1 MIRPAPRA
9 AWALGGGAAVLLMV
23 ALLAPSWWQLGI
35 GWLAFVLAISLA
47 DILALMVSRVEAEV
61 DCPRVL
67 YLGDPAIATVI
78 LRSDKP
84 LRAEFVVDVE
94 GPVEPFDA
102 TGVRVSGREP
112 AKRELPIRTLRR
124 GSVRLPR
131 VWLSIRG
138 PLGFMAR
145 IVRRE
150 LGVESAVIPN
160 VAAIKRQAL
169 AFMAQDAPLGVK
181 PQFQKGSGTEFEAL
195 REYQPGLDP
204 RGIDWKHS
212 ARHYKLL
219 CKEFQTE
226 RNHHVVLAI
235 DTGRLMVEDL
245 DGIPKLDRGFQA
257 LLFLGYV
264 SLKAG
269 DRVGFCAFDARTRAF
284 LAPASG
290 FGVIG
295 RIQHSFAAL
304 DYTTEETN
312 FALSLAELS
321 GRLRRRSLVVVV
333 TDFVDTVT
341 AELMIDNLGRLAR
354 RHLLVFV
361 SLSNPA
367 PKRQFEQPPDTMETA
382 AMSVLA
388 HELMRERR
396 AVFSRLRRL
405 GVLCIESS
413 ADRLDSA
420 LISRYLAI
428 KHRDLI

>member
-9 AWALGGGAAVLLMV
+9 VWALGGGSPVLLFV
-23 ALLAPSWWQLGI
+23 ALLAPGWWPLGV

-47 DILALMVSRVEAEV
+47 DALALILVRVEARLE
-61 DCPRVL
+61 CPRVL
-67 YLGDPAIATVI
+67 HLGDQAAAT
-78 LRSDKP
+78 LT
-84 LRAEFVVDVE
+84 LRAERPFRAEFIVDVD
-94 GPVEPFDA
+94 GPVQPFEA
-102 TGVRVSGREP
+102 GTVRVSASES
-112 AKRELPIRTLRR
+112 AKCELPINALRR
-124 GSVRLPR
+124 GALRLPR

-150 LGVESAVIPN
+150 LAAEAIVIPN

-169 AFMAQDAPLGVK
+169 SFMAQDAPLGVK

-195 REYQPGLDP
+195 REYLPGLDP

-212 ARHYKLL
+212 ARHCKLL

-235 DTGRLMVEDL
+235 DTGRLMEEAV
-245 DGIPKLDRGFQA
+245 DGMPKLDRGFQA
-257 LLFLGYV
+257 LLLLGYV

-269 DRVGFCAFDARTRAF
+269 DRVGFCAFDARTRAYF
-284 LAPASG
+284 APAAG

-295 RIQHSFAAL
+295 RIQSSFAAL
-304 DYTTEETN
+304 DYSSNETN
-312 FALSLAELS
+312 FTLALTELS
-321 GRLRRRSLVVVV
+321 GRLRRRSLIVIV

-341 AELMIDNLGRLAR
+341 AELMLENLGRLAQ
-354 RHLLVFV
+354 RHLLVFAA
-361 SLSNPA
+361 LHNPTLE
-367 PKRQFEQPPDTMETA
+367 RQFERQPDGIEA
-382 AMSVLA
+382 AARSVLA

-405 GVLCIESS
+405 GILCIEASPEQ
-413 ADRLDSA
+413 LHSA
-420 LISRYLAI
+420 LINRYLAI

>member
-1 MIRPAPRA
+1 MIRPGPRA
-9 AWALGGGAAVLLMV
+9 AWALGGGAAVLLAL
-23 ALLAPSWWQLGI
+23 ALLAPSLWQLGI

-47 DILALMVSRVEAEV
+47 DAFALLFVRVEATVE
-61 DCPRVL
+61 CPRVL
-67 YLGDPAIATVI
+67 HLGDGAAATLL
-78 LRSDKP
+78 LRAGRP
-84 LRAEFVVDVE
+84 LQAEFVVDVE
-94 GPVEPFDA
+94 GPVQPLKA
-102 TGVRVSGREP
+102 GTVRVTGS
-112 AKRELPIRTLRR
+112 ELASCELAISPLRR

-138 PLGFMAR
+138 PLGLMAR

-150 LGVESAVIPN
+150 LGVEAAVIPN

-181 PQFQKGSGTEFEAL
+181 PQFQKGSGTEFESL
-195 REYQPGLDP
+195 REYLPGLDP

-212 ARHYKLL
+212 ARHCKLL

-235 DTGRLMVEDL
+235 DTGRLMEESL

-257 LLFLGYV
+257 LLLLAYV

-290 FGVIG
+290 FGVMG
-295 RIQHSFAAL
+295 RVQNSFAAL

-312 FALSLAELS
+312 FTLALTELS
-321 GRLRRRSLVVVV
+321 GRLRRRSLVVIV

-341 AELMIDNLGRLAR
+341 AELMIENLGRLAR
-354 RHLLVFV
+354 RHLLVFAA
-361 SLSNPA
+361 LGNPA
-367 PKRQFEQPPDTMETA
+367 IQRQFEQPPKNMETA
-382 AMSVLA
+382 ARAVLA

-405 GVLCIESS
+405 GVLCIETS

>member
-9 AWALGGGAAVLLMV
+9 AWALGGGAPALLVV

-47 DILALMVSRVEAEV
+47 DTFALIFVRVEAKVE
-61 DCPRVL
+61 CPRVL
-67 YLGDPAIATVI
+67 HLGDRAAATLL
-78 LRSDKP
+78 LRARRP
-84 LRAEFVVDVE
+84 LQAEFVVDVE
-94 GPVEPFDA
+94 GPVRPFEA
-102 TGVRVSGREP
+102 GTVRVMEGGI
-112 AKRELPIRTLRR
+112 AKCELPISTIRR

-150 LGVESAVIPN
+150 LGVEAAVVPN

-181 PQFQKGSGTEFEAL
+181 PQFQKGSGTEFESL
-195 REYQPGLDP
+195 REYLPGLDP

-235 DTGRLMVEDL
+235 DTGRLMVENL

-257 LLFLGYV
+257 LLLLAYV

-290 FGVIG
+290 FGVMG
-295 RIQHSFAAL
+295 RVQNSFAAL

-312 FALSLAELS
+312 FTLALTELS
-321 GRLRRRSLVVVV
+321 GRLRRRSLVVIV

-341 AELMIDNLGRLAR
+341 AELMIENMGRMAQ
-354 RHLLVFV
+354 RHLLVFAA
-361 SLSNPA
+361 LGNPA
-367 PKRQFEQPPDTMETA
+367 LQRQFEQPPENMATA
-382 AMSVLA
+382 ARAVLA

-405 GVLCIESS
+405 GVLCIETP
-413 ADRLDSA
+413 AERLDSA
-420 LISRYLAI
+420 LIRRYLAI

>member
-1 MIRPAPRA
+1 MIRPGPRA
-9 AWALGGGAAVLLMV
+9 AWALGGGAAVLLAL
-23 ALLAPSWWQLGI
+23 ALLAPSLWQLGI

-47 DILALMVSRVEAEV
+47 DAFALLFVRVEATVE
-61 DCPRVL
+61 CPRVL
-67 YLGDPAIATVI
+67 HLGDGAAATLL
-78 LRSDKP
+78 LRAGRP
-84 LRAEFVVDVE
+84 LQAEFVVDVE
-94 GPVEPFDA
+94 GPVQPLKA
-102 TGVRVSGREP
+102 GTVRVTGSEP
-112 AKRELPIRTLRR
+112 ASCELAISPLRR

-138 PLGFMAR
+138 PLGLMAR

-150 LGVESAVIPN
+150 LGVEAAVIPN

-181 PQFQKGSGTEFEAL
+181 PQFQKGSGTEFESL
-195 REYQPGLDP
+195 REYLPGLDP

-212 ARHYKLL
+212 ARHCKLL

-235 DTGRLMVEDL
+235 DTGRLMEESL

-257 LLFLGYV
+257 LLLLAYV

-290 FGVIG
+290 FGVMG
-295 RIQHSFAAL
+295 RVQNSFAAL

-312 FALSLAELS
+312 FTLALTELS
-321 GRLRRRSLVVVV
+321 GRLRRRSLVVIV

-341 AELMIDNLGRLAR
+341 AELMIENLGRLAR
-354 RHLLVFV
+354 RHLLVFAA
-361 SLSNPA
+361 LGNPA
-367 PKRQFEQPPDTMETA
+367 IQRQFEQPPKNMETA
-382 AMSVLA
+382 ARAVLA

-405 GVLCIESS
+405 GVLCIETS

>member
-1 MIRPAPRA
+1 MIRPAPGA
-9 AWALGGGAAVLLMV
+9 AWALGGGSPVLLAV
-23 ALLAPSWWQLGI
+23 ALLAPSWWPLGI
-35 GWLAFVLAISLA
+35 GWLAFVLAIGLA
-47 DILALMVSRVEAEV
+47 DAFALIFVHVEARV

-67 YLGDPAIATVI
+67 HLGDRASAILS
-78 LRSDKP
+78 LRTERP
-84 LRAEFVVDVE
+84 VRAEFIVDVE
-94 GPVEPFDA
+94 GPIQPFEA
-102 TGVRVSGREP
+102 GTVRVFKREV
-112 AKRELPIRTLRR
+112 AKCELPINTLRR
-124 GSVRLPR
+124 GRVRLPR

-145 IVRRE
+145 TVRRE
-150 LGVESAVIPN
+150 LGVEAAVVPN

-169 AFMAQDAPLGVK
+169 TFMAQDAPLGVK

-195 REYQPGLDP
+195 REYLPGLDP

-212 ARHYKLL
+212 ARHRKLL

-235 DTGRLMVEDL
+235 DTGRLMEEDL

-257 LLFLGYV
+257 LLFMSYV

-284 LAPASG
+284 LAPAG
-290 FGVIG
+290 GYGVIS
-295 RIQHSFAAL
+295 RIQSSFAAL

-312 FALSLAELS
+312 FTLALAELS
-321 GRLRRRSLVVVV
+321 GRLRRRSLVVIV
-333 TDFVDTVT
+333 TDFVDTVS
-341 AELMIDNLGRLAR
+341 AELMIENMGRLAQ
-354 RHLLVFV
+354 RHLLVFAA
-361 SLSNPA
+361 LSNPA
-367 PKRQFEQPPDTMETA
+367 LQRQFEQRPENIEA
-382 AMSVLA
+382 AARSVLA

-405 GVLCIESS
+405 GILCIETS
-413 ADRLDSA
+413 AEQLDSA